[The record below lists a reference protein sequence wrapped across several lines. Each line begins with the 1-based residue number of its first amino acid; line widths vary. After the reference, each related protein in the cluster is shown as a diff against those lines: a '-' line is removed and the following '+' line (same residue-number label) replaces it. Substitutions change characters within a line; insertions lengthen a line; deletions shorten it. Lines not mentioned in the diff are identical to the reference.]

1 MENTDFMTVSEVARM
16 LRLSQVTVN
25 RLIRRNEL
33 QAYRF
38 GKVYRI
44 PKYEVE
50 RFLNASH
57 ISSHEAKPDNN
68 KEGFSTV
75 ESLMKHFGAW
85 AGGKEDAEKVLK
97 HILDN
102 RVDAEF

>member
-1 MENTDFMTVSEVARM
+1 MENVDFMTVSEVARM

-25 RLIRRNEL
+25 RLIRGNKL

-44 PKYEVE
+44 PKDEVE

-57 ISSHEAKPDNN
+57 TSGHGAKPDNN

-75 ESLMKHFGAW
+75 ESLMKYFGTW
-85 AGGKEDAEKVLK
+85 AGGKKDAEKVLK

-102 RVDAEF
+102 RADAEF